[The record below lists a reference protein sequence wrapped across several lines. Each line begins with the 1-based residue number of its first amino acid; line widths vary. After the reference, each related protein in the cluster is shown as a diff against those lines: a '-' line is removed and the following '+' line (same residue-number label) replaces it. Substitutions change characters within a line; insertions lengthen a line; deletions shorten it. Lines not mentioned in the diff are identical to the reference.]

1 MFHKIKFDDK
11 SEKRKETGEYYHKRV
26 ISVVI
31 CDLELLKRL
40 TIFQIYIATV
50 SFIGAENQF
59 PEKFADLQQ
68 VTDNI
73 CHIKLHRVHIFMG
86 GIRICNL

>member
-1 MFHKIKFDDK
+1 VFHKIKFDDK

-50 SFIGAENQF
+50 SFIGAENQSSRRNS
-59 PEKFADLQQ
+59 PTCSKSL
-68 VTDNI
+68 T
-73 CHIKLHRVHIFMG
+73 IFV
-86 GIRICNL
+86 I